1 MKSRLNVVKEVFS
14 EFIRQRPDDLI
25 GLVAFAGYPSTRA
38 PLTADHQALLR
49 VLETVEV
56 PKTIIGRD
64 GQVANPDEM
73 LTAIGDGLATACARM
88 EKSNLKSKIIVLL
101 SDGENNFGVI
111 KPPDAIKAAKTLG
124 IRVYSIGVGSTGMAP
139 VKARDEAG
147 RDVIIRAMVT
157 LDETL
162 LRQIADETGGRYFN
176 CRDPK
181 GLRQAMEDIDKLEKT
196 RVSSDVFTQATE
208 QFPRYLIPGLVLL
221 ALAVGGQAWGGREL
235 V

>member
-1 MKSRLNVVKEVFS
+1 
-14 EFIRQRPDDLI
+14 
-25 GLVAFAGYPSTRA
+25 
-38 PLTADHQALLR
+38 
-49 VLETVEV
+49 
-56 PKTIIGRD
+56 
-64 GQVANPDEM
+64 
-73 LTAIGDGLATACARM
+73 
-88 EKSNLKSKIIVLL
+88 
-101 SDGENNFGVI
+101 
-111 KPPDAIKAAKTLG
+111 
-124 IRVYSIGVGSTGMAP
+124 
-139 VKARDEAG
+139 
-147 RDVIIRAMVT
+147 
-157 LDETL
+157 L